1 MACCICLANEGPP
14 LLIPCG
20 CGCREAAGCVHVASA
35 GYHAGWHACPTCK
48 QGYTGAMELGPA
60 EALWV
65 RLQVR
70 VWVSRSGG
78 MRARGIS
85 RLPRGLACVPD
96 LQAGL
101 HGRDGAWPGGSPVGA
116 AASPASR
123 GRTPPVCA
131 EHSSCRMQSGGPL
144 RRGGSSRPGDRTSLQ
159 RCGVCMAPT
168 T

>member
-70 VWVSRSGG
+70 PGEDEH
-78 MRARGIS
+78 
-85 RLPRGLACVPD
+85 RLCAQNTLAAACS
-96 LQAGL
+96 QAG
-101 HGRDGAWPGGSPVGA
+101 RFA
-116 AASPASR
+116 AAVAVVR
-123 GRTPPVCA
+123 
-131 EHSSCRMQSGGPL
+131 E
-144 RRGGSSRPGDRTSLQ
+144 
-159 RCGVCMAPT
+159 
-168 T
+168 